1 MLGTGGAYLSTPG
14 RYVFGFKNVFS
25 FFSLVVPA
33 PNRGNW
39 NIAIPEKIT
48 CFWVL
53 IDDIQYINIPKFPD
67 FSVVSRVATALTREQ
82 TDTVWTFRQ
91 KLKKLD
97 ARLQTTVASGFS
109 LLNFDGKLMILWP
122 GI

>member
-1 MLGTGGAYLSTPG
+1 M
-14 RYVFGFKNVFS
+14 FGFKNVFS

-97 ARLQTTVASGFS
+97 ARLQTTVASVFS